1 MLFCVFVCY
10 FVALYNIKHTTMKK
24 ILFFIVSLLPISL
37 FAQMHVSASRFDG
50 MGTFLL
56 IVLVCILI
64 FLAIR
69 ELVCWYYKINKM
81 VANQIEIIRLLKKIA
96 DESDLSPDNLKLS
109 EDKKGVGKDLSD
121 EEKIKISG
129 RRI

>member
-1 MLFCVFVCY
+1 M
-10 FVALYNIKHTTMKK
+10 
-24 ILFFIVSLLPISL
+24 P
-37 FAQMHVSASRFDG
+37 VSASRFDG

-56 IVLVCILI
+56 IALICILI

-81 VANQIEIIRLLKKIA
+81 VANQSEIIRLLKKIA

-109 EDKKGVGKDLSD
+109 EDKKEMGKDLSD
-121 EEKIKISG
+121 EEKIKIVG

>member
-1 MLFCVFVCY
+1 
-10 FVALYNIKHTTMKK
+10 MKK
-24 ILFFIVSLLPISL
+24 ILFFFIVSLLPISL